1 MPSDSLITDV
11 SPITRSRRR
20 RDQCL
25 QNDDPFSDAAGARLA
40 KTALYRIWMGWRR
53 FLGFLAMAEPTALE
67 IAPAQRVTIA
77 RVRRFADHL
86 AETNTPHSVAS
97 QIDALYGAARAMM
110 PEQDWSWLRSVKA
123 RLYSAA
129 GPKGPS
135 GPVITS
141 VQLVDLGQE
150 LMTESKMVPGT
161 PIRMTD
167 AIRYRDGLMIALLG
181 LVPLRHKNFAALQI
195 GRDLIK
201 EGEDWF
207 VAIPAED
214 TKTKIA
220 MDFPVPRPALCGP
233 LAYRRETRAHPQN
246 AQVRPET

>member
-1 MPSDSLITDV
+1 
-11 SPITRSRRR
+11 
-20 RDQCL
+20 
-25 QNDDPFSDAAGARLA
+25 
-40 KTALYRIWMGWRR
+40 MGWRR

-233 LAYRRETRAHPQN
+233 LAYRRQTRAHPQN
-246 AQVRPET
+246 AQVRPEA